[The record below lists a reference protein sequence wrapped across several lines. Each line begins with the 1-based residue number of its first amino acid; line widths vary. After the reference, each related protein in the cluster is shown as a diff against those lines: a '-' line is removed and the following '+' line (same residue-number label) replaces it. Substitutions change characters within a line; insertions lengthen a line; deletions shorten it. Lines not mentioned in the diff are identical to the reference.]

1 MADEIKLPRKFSPP
15 FPLCN
20 IVLGIRVV
28 RSIQR
33 DGHARHV
40 FVHHSPLISIY
51 TDNYTL
57 HDKQQSLLLLCAPGC
72 PYSFHRLGR
81 PFLPLSSPPSSET
94 FFASEST
101 TEARLRSLSPLSSHF
116 SIRKIKGIGI
126 NATVPDMMT
135 NSHTVFRAL
144 CICQLFL
151 VPLVHSFCFISTC
164 FSLSF
169 ELNSYLCC
177 ATL

>member
-1 MADEIKLPRKFSPP
+1 MAGWNKIAKEVPSPP
-15 FPLCN
+15 FALCN
-20 IVLGIRVV
+20 IVPGIRVV

-57 HDKQQSLLLLCAPGC
+57 HGKQQSLLLLLCALPGC
-72 PYSFHRLGR
+72 PHSFHRLGR
-81 PFLPLSSPPSSET
+81 PLSLSLLSPSFET

-101 TEARLRSLSPLSSHF
+101 TETRLRSLSPLSSHF

-126 NATVPDMMT
+126 NATVPDMT
-135 NSHTVFRAL
+135 NVAYCLYPLYLPIISHSACTQFFVFYFD
-144 CICQLFL
+144 LFFRRIKFVFDTNL
-151 VPLVHSFCFISTC
+151 
-164 FSLSF
+164 
-169 ELNSYLCC
+169 
-177 ATL
+177 